1 METRWRVRDP
11 ALLVKRS
18 GHLVAGTAPRWSWA
32 SPQGGTE
39 DEYGRV
45 CATGSR
51 KVIGEKESDRTQTDT
66 GGRGEEPQ
74 ARE

>member
-1 METRWRVRDP
+1 
-11 ALLVKRS
+11 LVEC
-18 GHLVAGTAPRWSWA
+18 TAPRWSWA

>member
-18 GHLVAGTAPRWSWA
+18 GHLAASYAPRWSWA

-39 DEYGRV
+39 DEYGR
-45 CATGSR
+45 
-51 KVIGEKESDRTQTDT
+51 
-66 GGRGEEPQ
+66 
-74 ARE
+74 